1 MPCGFES
8 HLSHQ
13 NIGYPFTGW
22 PIFLYSRWDSKARP
36 ERSEGIKQS
45 RGLFY
50 RAWESPLNLRRI
62 RNGCGSN
69 SNMSGAE
76 KVLVQRTFSK
86 SPIRTLAPNI
96 SELLLGFGDVFVY
109 ARDGTRKAGLA
120 FGKATKCPVDTL
132 LARGSVPQVSDPS
145 QRDVDEI

>member
-1 MPCGFES
+1 MSLILRKKILTNRITEVIIHK
-8 HLSHQ
+8 HLRECWNGRQARLRCVWLRRVGSSP
-13 NIGYPFTGW
+13 ISRTKKPDTPLGYPV
-22 PIFLYSRWDSKARP
+22 FLRLRWDSKARP

-86 SPIRTLAPNI
+86 KACQ
-96 SELLLGFGDVFVY
+96 FFVC
-109 ARDGTRKAGLA
+109 L
-120 FGKATKCPVDTL
+120 
-132 LARGSVPQVSDPS
+132 
-145 QRDVDEI
+145 IN

>member
-1 MPCGFES
+1 MVTPCGFES

-22 PIFLYSRWDSKARP
+22 PIFLYSRWDSKARA

-96 SELLLGFGDVFVY
+96 SESHLGFGDIFVCT
-109 ARDGTRKAGLA
+109 RDGTRKAVKKPCCGMVL
-120 FGKATKCPVDTL
+120 G
-132 LARGSVPQVSDPS
+132 RGRVPQISNAS
-145 QRDVDEI
+145 GTDVHGL